1 MPILVQCLEV
11 FWVGQLLTIC
21 GPQAALVISGIP
33 ALIGWVMM
41 ANAALIVNNYNMFF
55 GVLLAGRMIF
65 WICLWT
71 VYFLCLCKR

>member
-1 MPILVQCLEV
+1 M
-11 FWVGQLLTIC
+11 FGGLLGWPAATIC

-55 GVLLAGRMIF
+55 GVLLAGRMMTGFACGLSIF
-65 WICLWT
+65 C
-71 VYFLCLCKR
+71 VSVSVK